1 MSAEWVRTSTVG
13 GRIIGEFASS
23 EHVQRPMAVVMTLHG
38 PEIVPRDT
46 LIPLDSRDVVDS
58 LAHRFEDMIDV
69 AERVGYTLEDIQAA
83 VALALQR
90 RAPTRP
96 Q

>member
-1 MSAEWVRTSTVG
+1 MSAEWVRTHTVG
-13 GRIIGEFASS
+13 GRIIGEFVSS
-23 EHVQRPMAVVMTLHG
+23 EHAQRAMAVVMTLHG

-58 LAHRFEDMIDV
+58 LAHRFEDVIDA
-69 AERVGYTLEDIQAA
+69 AERVGYTREDIQAA